1 MRNKVAVAVVAI
13 MAVAVVAI
21 ASAIEA
27 RMGIAIVR
35 EARREASRGASLDAL
50 AIEAREAREASE
62 SMEALAIET
71 QVLDENM
78 RGLSASLA
86 SASDR
91 VSREARG
98 LSLAIEAR

>member
-50 AIEAREAREASE
+50 AIEAREAREASA
-62 SMEALAIET
+62 SLDALLSET
-71 QVLDENM
+71 QSLNENM
-78 RGLSASLA
+78 RGLRLA
-86 SASDR
+86 LDGASDR